1 MNKYA
6 LLLLCS
12 ALYGAQALE
21 VGTNC
26 LAITCESMEG
36 KCCDR
41 SDLELKVTLAD
52 NCSKW
57 NILLIANINGQISSF
72 QKFLFLKS

>member
-1 MNKYA
+1 MNHNFIKKRTSLFHLLA
-6 LLLLCS
+6 LCLITKS
-12 ALYGAQALE
+12 ANSLE

-26 LAITCESMEG
+26 LGVTCEIMEG

-52 NCSKW
+52 NCCMYTQSY
-57 NILLIANINGQISSF
+57 F
-72 QKFLFLKS
+72 

>member
-1 MNKYA
+1 MKRIGIA
-6 LLLLCS
+6 LA
-12 ALYGAQALE
+12 ALFLVREAKGLE

-52 NCSKW
+52 NCSKY
-57 NILLIANINGQISSF
+57 
-72 QKFLFLKS
+72 